1 MGRSATAPAG
11 DHMSTMTRVHHP
23 IFARMYRRLAAE
35 YEDKGA
41 SEHRDEMLDAVS
53 GRVIEVG
60 AGTGLNFAHY
70 PSSVTEV
77 VAVEPESYLRAAA
90 EDAARTASVPVQVV
104 DGLADALPSGDGA
117 FDAGVASLVL
127 CSVPT
132 PTTALGELFR
142 VIRPG
147 GELRFCEHVRSES
160 PVLARMQRALDV
172 VWPWFGGGC
181 HTSRDTEQA
190 ITEAGF
196 VIERIRRFTFRPVVC
211 AAPVAPIVV
220 GTARRP

>member
-1 MGRSATAPAG
+1 
-11 DHMSTMTRVHHP
+11 MSTKSAVHHP

-35 YEDKGA
+35 YENKGA
-41 SEHRDEMLDAVS
+41 SEHREEMLDALS

-70 PSSVTEV
+70 PPSVTEV
-77 VAVEPESYLRAAA
+77 VAVEPESYLRAVA
-90 EDAARTASVPVQVV
+90 EETSRTAPVPVRVV
-104 DGLADALPSGDGA
+104 DGSADALPSDGGV

-132 PTTALGELFR
+132 QRTALGQLFR

-147 GELRFCEHVRSES
+147 GELRFYEHVRSS
-160 PVLARMQRALDV
+160 SRALARMQRALDV
-172 VWPWFGGGC
+172 AWPWFGGGC
-181 HTSRDTEQA
+181 HTSRDTEGA
-190 ITEAGF
+190 ITDAGF

-211 AAPVAPIVV
+211 AAPVAPIIV
-220 GTARRP
+220 GMARRP